1 MLRWSDRATWGRRLT
16 KREKKPR
23 PEVGEASSSQASN
36 LGFSNSS
43 LYFSFSLSVVIL
55 LYIYCIYMKYI
66 YLCVCVCVRESVFFP
81 IMWAPWIE
89 LGVVWLDIKHLL
101 PRNLLALS
109 FSY

>member
-1 MLRWSDRATWGRRLT
+1 
-16 KREKKPR
+16 
-23 PEVGEASSSQASN
+23 
-36 LGFSNSS
+36 
-43 LYFSFSLSVVIL
+43 
-55 LYIYCIYMKYI
+55 MKYI